1 MCELSGEFY
10 FTMFGVTSC
19 AE

>member
-10 FTMFGVTSC
+10 FTKFGVTSC